1 MNFLNSLL
9 ETNILKIMS
18 FVWCFKNAFVFP
30 ILSDRTRFEV

>member
-1 MNFLNSLL
+1 
-9 ETNILKIMS
+9 MS